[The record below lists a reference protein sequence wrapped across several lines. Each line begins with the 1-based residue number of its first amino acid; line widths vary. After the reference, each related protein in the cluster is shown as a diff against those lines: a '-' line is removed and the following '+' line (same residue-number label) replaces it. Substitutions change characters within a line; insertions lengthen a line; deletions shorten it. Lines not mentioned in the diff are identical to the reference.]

1 MHLLRPRLTKR
12 LLLIGAIAAATALAA
27 LVASTQMAL
36 SAPRGA
42 LGGEADAG
50 EVALW
55 HEFAA
60 APSSTAMT
68 QIVAAFNRA
77 PTTTTIKERPIGG
90 TDYFTLIRTS
100 LASNKVPD
108 VLQYEGN
115 QQTRDFAKAGQLLDI
130 TAFWKQRKNRF
141 HFAGAGEASC
151 SYQGRIYCIPFALN
165 TSSQIYYNTSILKKN
180 GIAPPR
186 TWEAFVAALAKLKA
200 NGVTPLP
207 LAGKDKWPASH
218 WYNLLLVNRCGVDRV
233 IAAEKQQNGVKFTDP
248 CFVRA
253 AEDLESLGA
262 YLAPGFASAD
272 YGTAVALFKSGKTA
286 FFQMGDWFVGDYV
299 AAPPKFKVGIMG
311 FPAPSGR
318 ARGIVGGVPTV
329 YAIPKKAKNQAGAL
343 EVLDWLTTRPPGVI
357 WARTAGQMA
366 MQKGAVEAG
375 APPQIKVIWKKIG
388 QVKKVLTWTDLDTP
402 PAVGEDAIYNGAI
415 AVLTGK
421 MTPEAFSASI
431 QKAVRASAK

>member
-12 LLLIGAIAAATALAA
+12 LSLIGAIATATALTA
-27 LVASTQMAL
+27 LVASTQMAH
-36 SAPRGA
+36 SSP
-42 LGGEADAG
+42 GGTNRVEANAG
-50 EVALW
+50 EVSLW

-68 QIVAAFNRA
+68 QITAAFNRA

-90 TDYFTLIRTS
+90 ADYFTVIRTA

-130 TAFWKQRKNRF
+130 TKFWRQHKSRF
-141 HFAGAGEASC
+141 QFAGAGEASC
-151 SYQGRIYCIPFALN
+151 SYKGRIYCIPFALN
-165 TSSQIYYNTSILKKN
+165 TSSQIYFNPTILKQN

-186 TWEAFVAALAKLKA
+186 TWEAFTAALAKLDA
-200 NGVTPLP
+200 NGVTPLA
-207 LAGKDKWPASH
+207 LAGKEKWPASH

-233 IAAEKQQNGVKFTDP
+233 IAAEKQQHGVKFTDP

-253 AEDLESLGA
+253 ATDLENLGA
-262 YLAPGFASAD
+262 YFAPGFASAD

-299 AAPPKFKVGIMG
+299 SAPPKFKVGIIG
-311 FPAPSGR
+311 FPAPGGH

-329 YAIPKKAKNQAGAL
+329 YGIPKKAKNQAGAL

-366 MQKGAVEAG
+366 MQKGAVAAG
-375 APPQIKVIWKKIG
+375 APPQIKLIWTKIS
-388 QVKKVLTWTDLDTP
+388 QVDKVLTWTDLDTP
-402 PAVGEDAIYNGAI
+402 PAVGEDAIYNGAV
-415 AVLTGK
+415 AVLTGT